1 MHKFESLK
9 YLFPVFGI
17 LLFNIIPAYFLSND
31 LIYIGLLCFLT
42 VFIGFFFS
50 DKFSES
56 RLVLKSNT
64 KLIYFVFILF
74 LITEGLYGFD
84 DFFTPFMSSVEEV
97 LEHHKKTEKSIFEIL
112 RELVRTLFLITSL
125 LFCRHNKLKGFF
137 FLITYA
143 FLVSSI
149 SRSAFILYSGLAL
162 SNFIKPKFNLRTLS
176 ILIVIF
182 LIFTGISK
190 LREDDENAVLGNS
203 VFTAVGYPII
213 SLSTLS
219 ESTYRGSAVDYLV
232 QLGIKPIPGFLFS
245 PFGMNKPIF
254 SFNAE
259 LTESIG
265 SKLINDGAAI
275 SVYTSGAPFIYYE
288 PIYFVF
294 MIHIFI
300 YFIIGMFCNY
310 ISDFRILGYY
320 VGLSIFFL
328 HRSNL
333 LDIVSFLIISYL
345 VIFFLKKYENING

>member
-1 MHKFESLK
+1 LKKLK

-17 LLFNIIPAYFLSND
+17 LFFNIIPAYFLANN
-31 LIYIGLLCFLT
+31 LIYIGLLCLST
-42 VFIGFFFS
+42 VFIGLFFS
-50 DKFSES
+50 DKFSVC

-64 KLIYFVFILF
+64 KFIYFVFILF
-74 LITEGLYGFD
+74 LIIEGLHGFD
-84 DFFTPFMSSVEEV
+84 DFFSPFMSSVGEV

-112 RELVRTLFLITSL
+112 RELVRTLFLMTSL
-125 LFCRHNKLKGFF
+125 FFCSQNKLKGFF

-143 FLVSSI
+143 FIVSSI
-149 SRSAFILYSGLAL
+149 SRSAFVLYSGLAL
-162 SNFIKPKFNLRTLS
+162 LNFIEPKFNLRTLS

-190 LREDDENAVLGNS
+190 LREDDKNAVLGNS
-203 VFTAVGYPII
+203 VFTAAGYPII

-219 ESTYRGSAVDYLV
+219 ESDYRGSAVDYLV

-275 SVYTSGAPFIYYE
+275 SVYTSGAPFIYYK
-288 PIYFVF
+288 PMYLVF
-294 MIHIFI
+294 LIHIFI

-310 ISDFRILGYY
+310 ISDLRILSYY
-320 VGLSIFFL
+320 VGVSIFFL

-345 VIFFLKKYENING
+345 VIFLLKKI